1 MKPIQIVLVLLLLLI
16 SIVFLGR
23 LRSSSRNRILIFI
36 LALTGILMVMMPDL
50 TTTLAQ
56 FLGVGRGA
64 DLITYFS
71 LVGIFFILLLFYSRL
86 REMDAAITSIVRST
100 AIDQAKLTIELNKPG
115 ADSNASPTIDKQ

>member
-16 SIVFLGR
+16 SFVFLSR

-56 FLGVGRGA
+56 ILGVGRGA

-71 LVGIFFILLLFYSRL
+71 LVGIFFILLLIYSKL
-86 REMDAAITSIVRST
+86 RELDAAITSIVRT
-100 AIDQAKLTIELNKPG
+100 VAIDQAKLTGELNKTG
-115 ADSNASPTIDKQ
+115 VDSNSSKQ

>member
-16 SIVFLGR
+16 SFVFLSR

-56 FLGVGRGA
+56 ILGVGRGA

-71 LVGIFFILLLFYSRL
+71 LVGIFFILLLIYSKL
-86 REMDAAITSIVRST
+86 RELDAAITSIVRT
-100 AIDQAKLTIELNKPG
+100 VAIDQAKLTGELNKPG
-115 ADSNASPTIDKQ
+115 VDSNSSKQ